1 MNTEAGRQEPRCNLE
16 FKARLASLEAAQ
28 RRAQELTTRD
38 ALQQF
43 QVDTY
48 FHCPQG
54 RLKLREI
61 NQSLAQL
68 IWYQRADEAA
78 ARESHYHLVE
88 ISDNQG
94 IFQLLQASLGI
105 RSRVEKQ
112 RTVYWY
118 ENVRIHLDD
127 VGSLGT
133 FIEFEAVVTTEAERA
148 AADGQLTFLSEHFQ
162 INANDLLTMSYG
174 DMIEAAINAKAA
186 VIRDPLG
193 DK

>member
-1 MNTEAGRQEPRCNLE
+1 MNTESSRQEPGCNLE

-28 RRAQELTTRD
+28 KRARELTTRD
-38 ALQQF
+38 PFLQF

-61 NQSLAQL
+61 NQSFAQL
-68 IWYQRADEAA
+68 IWYQRSDEAA

-88 ISDNQG
+88 ISDNEG
-94 IFQLLQASLGI
+94 IFQLLEASLGV

-148 AADGQLTFLSEHFQ
+148 AADGQLAFLSEAFQ
-162 INANDLLTMSYG
+162 INANDFLAMSYG
-174 DMIEAAINAKAA
+174 DMIDFQTVAKTPQRKNSLA
-186 VIRDPLG
+186 